1 MSYVSTQAKLNT
13 ASKKL
18 GHKCRVVRK
27 DYTNFA
33 GTTVPPL
40 TKKQYNKAMALSEK
54 MKDMRLGREGE
65 YQPLLKNSNL

>member
-18 GHKCRVVRK
+18 GHKCRVVRRN
-27 DYTNFA
+27 YTNFA

-40 TKKQYNKAMALSEK
+40 TKEQYKKAMALSEK
-54 MKDMRLGREGE
+54 MKNM
-65 YQPLLKNSNL
+65 SAW

>member
-13 ASKKL
+13 ASRKL

-33 GTTVPPL
+33 GTTVTPL
-40 TKKQYNKAMALSEK
+40 TKEQFKKAMTLSHK
-54 MKDMRLGREGE
+54 MKIM
-65 YQPLLKNSNL
+65 SAW

>member
-1 MSYVSTQAKLNT
+1 MSYVSTQAKLNV

-18 GHKCRVVRK
+18 GHKCRVCRVVRK

-40 TKKQYNKAMALSEK
+40 TKEQYKKAMALSEK
-54 MKDMRLGREGE
+54 MKNM
-65 YQPLLKNSNL
+65 SAW

>member
-18 GHKCRVVRK
+18 GHKCRAVRPVRK

-40 TKKQYNKAMALSEK
+40 TKEQYKKAMALSRK
-54 MKDMRLGREGE
+54 MKNM
-65 YQPLLKNSNL
+65 SAW